1 VRILVAQDAD
11 GTVYV
16 AYTDFDYI
24 AARYALKDRDAQI
37 KMASEVAGSIAGSVA
52 AKGD

>member
-1 VRILVAQDAD
+1 
-11 GTVYV
+11 V